1 MLKQVNRL
9 KKRYQFNYVYK
20 AGSHLSSKHVVI
32 YFTSSKTKDIKVG
45 FAVTKK
51 IGKAHIRNL
60 IRRRLREIMQ
70 KQIPALKQN
79 HNLIVVAKDQIA
91 GATFAELE
99 SEIVSLLVKA
109 NLYKDEKNI

>member
-1 MLKQVNRL
+1 
-9 KKRYQFNYVYK
+9 
-20 AGSHLSSKHVVI
+20 
-32 YFTSSKTKDIKVG
+32 
-45 FAVTKK
+45 
-51 IGKAHIRNL
+51 
-60 IRRRLREIMQ
+60 MQ
-70 KQIPALKQN
+70 KQVVSLKQN